1 MRKIFFVVTLLY
13 GIALLQMSFFVHMFP
28 QGLIPN
34 FIVFAVVAAA
44 LFEKPESYAS
54 FAAALFGG
62 LLLNVFSEGIIG
74 LWSGLLLLLTFAIKV
89 ILENYVRIPIF
100 QKF

>member
-1 MRKIFFVVTLLY
+1 MLFIVTLLY
-13 GIALLQMSFFVHMFP
+13 AVALLQMSFFVHLFP

-34 FIVFAVVAAA
+34 FVVFAVVAAA

-62 LLLNVFSEGIIG
+62 LLLNVFSGGIIG
-74 LWSGLLLLLTFAIKV
+74 VWSALLLLLTFGIKV
-89 ILENYVRIPIF
+89 VLENYVRIPIF